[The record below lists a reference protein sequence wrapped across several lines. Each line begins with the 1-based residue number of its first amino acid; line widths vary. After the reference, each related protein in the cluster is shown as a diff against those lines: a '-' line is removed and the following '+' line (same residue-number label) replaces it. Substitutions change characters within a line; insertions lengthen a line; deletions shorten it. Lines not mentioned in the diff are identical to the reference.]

1 MGEGATADQGCSCT
15 LTQFDHPQTRHN
27 GAPEGAGAALAK
39 RRVSLCPTVRRLQVQ
54 DLGSNPGPLSLAGR
68 WLSPPRVLMWF
79 SFCVS
84 VSSFPLV
91 RAAVTL
97 DWVHPVTSLYF
108 IHVVKG
114 PSCSHVLRGAGG
126 SRPQH
131 RILEV
136 GHSVG
141 RIAAQKFNRPG

>member
-84 VSSFPLV
+84 VSSSPLV

-97 DWVHPVTSLYF
+97 DRVHPVTSLYF
-108 IHVVKG
+108 IHIVKG
-114 PSCSHVLRGAGG
+114 PSCRQSRSERCWGVTPSTQNLGG
-126 SRPQH
+126 GPQCRPYCCP
-131 RILEV
+131 EV
-136 GHSVG
+136 
-141 RIAAQKFNRPG
+141 

>member
-68 WLSPPRVLMWF
+68 WLVPSPRPHVVLLLHVRVLISPCKGCGHFGPGPPRDLSVL
-79 SFCVS
+79 
-84 VSSFPLV
+84 
-91 RAAVTL
+91 
-97 DWVHPVTSLYF
+97 Y
-108 IHVVKG
+108 
-114 PSCSHVLRGAGG
+114 
-126 SRPQH
+126 SR
-131 RILEV
+131 R
-136 GHSVG
+136 
-141 RIAAQKFNRPG
+141 